1 MAGLNRQHD
10 RSSRS
15 SCDESQSETEA
26 PIHNEMADHNQT
38 TIKEFFSEKKVIES
52 SSTQSHQSTINKFF
66 KKKISEK
73 KTSSLQTTFQKK
85 TIVTINKTSAK
96 QGESK
101 PSGQS
106 SATQTTGKPDDVNLD
121 DKTTVAR
128 FYVDPMA
135 KPPAK
140 PRRWDGF
147 CIFSDGL
154 VDMNSSPPR
163 RGSADRFGRDSSP
176 VSPRPKLHRS
186 KRLGSNGSWEMSESG
201 TDDRVPTASPSPPRS
216 WMSSLISPN
225 RLRDF
230 SASPSPQ
237 PGTSSSAFAPKK

>member
-1 MAGLNRQHD
+1 
-10 RSSRS
+10 
-15 SCDESQSETEA
+15 
-26 PIHNEMADHNQT
+26 
-38 TIKEFFSEKKVIES
+38 
-52 SSTQSHQSTINKFF
+52 
-66 KKKISEK
+66 KKISEK

-163 RGSADRFGRDSSP
+163 RGSA
-176 VSPRPKLHRS
+176 
-186 KRLGSNGSWEMSESG
+186 
-201 TDDRVPTASPSPPRS
+201 
-216 WMSSLISPN
+216 
-225 RLRDF
+225 
-230 SASPSPQ
+230 
-237 PGTSSSAFAPKK
+237 